1 MDQYELKDVSF
12 NSIKLSSPRVEQFV
26 DELVELDSEN
36 KTWLKKLEFVSN
48 LMEKYK
54 DEVKE
59 FPTFKS
65 EGIAILSAYLYF
77 INTG

>member
-1 MDQYELKDVSF
+1 MV
-12 NSIKLSSPRVEQFV
+12 I
-26 DELVELDSEN
+26 LDSEN
-36 KTWLKKLEFVSN
+36 KTWLSKLDFVSN

-54 DEVKE
+54 DDVEE

-65 EGIAILSAYLYF
+65 EGLAIISAYLYF

>member
-1 MDQYELKDVSF
+1 
-12 NSIKLSSPRVEQFV
+12 
-26 DELVELDSEN
+26 
-36 KTWLKKLEFVSN
+36 
-48 LMEKYK
+48 MEKYK

-77 INTG
+77 INTGQIKCEDSGHHRPCHQANLAYSMFKIMDQDLTQETL